1 MEKIKILNANYY
13 HELESEWE
21 NFLEKETESGMFLEI
36 IETQLLQTSTHAF
49 LLKVRYKKI
58 NLLDRL

>member
-1 MEKIKILNANYY
+1 MEKIKILNASYY
-13 HELESEWE
+13 YELENEWECFLESERE
-21 NFLEKETESGMFLEI
+21 GGKVLEI

-58 NLLDRL
+58 NILDML